1 MGSVNKVILVGNLGA
16 DPELKYT
23 PSNRPLCN
31 LSVAT
36 NEVFKDKTGQRQ
48 ERTEWHRVTVWG
60 DQAEHCSKYLGKG
73 RSVYVEGRL
82 QTRSWDDKE
91 GKKRY
96 STDIVADRVVFL
108 GGGGGEAG
116 AGGGGGGGARR
127 PAGGGG
133 GGGGRSWGEDAGPGG
148 PPDAGEPS
156 GPPPS
161 DDDIPF

>member
-23 PSNRPLCN
+23 PSNRPVCN

-36 NEVFKDKTGQRQ
+36 NDVWKDKAGQKQ

-60 DQAEHCSKYLGKG
+60 EPAENCAKYLAKG
-73 RSVYVEGRL
+73 RMVYIEGRL

-96 STDIVADRVVFL
+96 TTEVVSDRVVFL
-108 GGGGGEAG
+108 GGQAPGAEGN
-116 AGGGGGGGARR
+116 AGGGGRGKRA
-127 PAGGGG
+127 
-133 GGGGRSWGEDAGPGG
+133 WGEEAPAPAAAADS
-148 PPDAGEPS
+148 PS

>member
-36 NEVFKDKTGQRQ
+36 NEVFKDKSGQRQ
-48 ERTEWHRVTVWG
+48 EKTEWHRVTVWG
-60 DQAEHCSKYLGKG
+60 EQAESCSKYLAKG
-73 RSVYVEGRL
+73 RSVYIEGRL
-82 QTRSWDDKE
+82 QTRSWDDKTD

-96 STDIVADRVVFL
+96 STEIVAERVVFL
-108 GGGGGEAG
+108 GGGGGAE
-116 AGGGGGGGARR
+116 GGARR
-127 PAGGGG
+127 
-133 GGGGRSWGEDAGPGG
+133 GGGRGWGEEGSQAPAG
-148 PPDAGEPS
+148 AAEPEGQGH
-156 GPPPS
+156 GPPPG

>member
-23 PSNRPLCN
+23 PSNRPVCN

-36 NEVFKDKTGQRQ
+36 NEVWKDKGGQRQ
-48 ERTEWHRVTVWG
+48 ERTEWHRVIVWG
-60 DQAEHCSKYLGKG
+60 EPAEHCAKYLTKG
-73 RSVYVEGRL
+73 RTVYIEGRL

-96 STDIVADRVVFL
+96 TTEVVSDRVVFL
-108 GGGGGEAG
+108 GGQGPGAEGGM
-116 AGGGGGGGARR
+116 
-127 PAGGGG
+127 
-133 GGGGRSWGEDAGPGG
+133 GGGRGKRGWGEDSATPAAA
-148 PPDAGEPS
+148 DAPGEP
-156 GPPPS
+156 PPNDPG